1 VKYPQYK
8 KLLIDVLICLSLSE
22 YWYFNDRRSFV
33 THGVV
38 ADGGARLI
46 LAWTLT
52 SPKLHILGY
61 HYMVIGL

>member
-1 VKYPQYK
+1 M
-8 KLLIDVLICLSLSE
+8 
-22 YWYFNDRRSFV
+22 

-46 LAWTLT
+46 LASTLK

-61 HYMVIGL
+61 HYMVIGLWISSILSHSMADIGLR